1 MIVGEI
7 PLKVIGPAVA
17 MVIVPIA
24 NRVGSA
30 FEVTTRVAVAV
41 VGTVAGAV
49 KRPFASIEPHAGL
62 QVVSCG

>member
-7 PLKVIGPAVA
+7 PLKVMGPAVA
-17 MVIVPIA
+17 MVMVPIA

-30 FEVTTRVAVAV
+30 FEVATRVAVAF
-41 VGTVAGAV
+41 VGTVEGAV
-49 KRPFASIEPHAGL
+49 YRPLASIEPHPGL